1 MNHPGEQPGA
11 AAGQPDYGERLRLGM
26 ILASR
31 NTVAEPDAN
40 AMLPPGV
47 SLHTTRLDLVDTDP
61 QALHQMTQDA
71 EHAAALLASAGVGL
85 IVFHCTAASTIDADM
100 GQKVAERIQRGTG
113 VPATATS
120 EALLAAL
127 SALEARKIV
136 MLSPYPQAVNDAE
149 VAFFAHHGV
158 EVIREA
164 GFLSPPGGRGSP
176 SAPPDEWRRR
186 TLALRTPGAEAYFLS
201 CTNIRA
207 VGVIEA
213 LEQDLQLPV
222 ISSNQAMIWH
232 CLRKAGINDAI
243 PGYGRLLR

>member
-1 MNHPGEQPGA
+1 MARTPE
-11 AAGQPDYGERLRLGM
+11 YGERLRIGM

-31 NTVAEPDAN
+31 NTVAEADAS

-47 SLHTTRLDLVDTDP
+47 SMHTTRLRLVDTDP
-61 QALHQMTQDA
+61 AALLRMTQDA
-71 EHAAALLASAGVGL
+71 EQAAGLLASAEVGL

-100 GQKVAERIQRGTG
+100 GRKVAERIQRSTG

-127 SALEARKIV
+127 KTLEARKVV

-149 VAFFAHHGV
+149 VAFFAHYGIQ
-158 EVIREA
+158 VIKEA
-164 GFLSPPGGRGSP
+164 GYLPPAGMGSP
-176 SAPPDEWRRR
+176 SAAPAEWYRR
-186 TLALRTPGAEAYFLS
+186 ALSLRMPEADAYFLS

-207 VGVIEA
+207 VSVIEA
-213 LEQDLQLPV
+213 LERELQAPV

-232 CLRKAGINDAI
+232 CLRKGGIRDAVS
-243 PGYGRLLR
+243 GYGRLLRSH

>member
-1 MNHPGEQPGA
+1 MFA
-11 AAGQPDYGERLRLGM
+11 AAQPDYGERLRLGM

-40 AMLPPGV
+40 AMLPAGV
-47 SLHTTRLDLVDTDP
+47 SLHTTRLHLVDTDAA
-61 QALHQMTQDA
+61 ALRQMTQDA
-71 EHAAALLASAGVGL
+71 ERAAALLASAGVGL

-100 GQKVAERIQRGTG
+100 GRKIAERIQRDTG

-127 SALEARKIV
+127 KALEARRIV
-136 MLSPYPQAVNDAE
+136 MLSPYPQEVNDAE

-158 EVIREA
+158 EVVKEA
-164 GFLSPPGGRGSP
+164 GFLPPPGGRGSP
-176 SAPPDEWRRR
+176 HAAPEEWRRR
-186 TLALRTPGAEAYFLS
+186 ALSLRTPGAEACFLS

-207 VGVIEA
+207 AGIIEA
-213 LEQDLQLPV
+213 LEQDLQVPV

-232 CLRKAGINDAI
+232 CLRKGGIGDAI
-243 PGYGRLLR
+243 QGYGRLLRR